1 MSLTGL
7 LKSDTEVGKLLRN
20 IISMVKVDT
29 KPISEDILNSELK
42 AKYILRNHSLAS
54 QVGTAFDYLAR
65 FVLKHYQYKINGR
78 CIEEYYI
85 AKAGLDVLLHYTENK
100 NNNYQLVYYTGINI
114 IDDYI
119 KGNNS
124 KEHFKR
130 LVGVSVYFAKL
141 EAIFRNGYTIDRE
154 NTLRYRIDP
163 YVEQELYNQIEIF
176 KTTFEEKFNIKSK
189 PSTIYYNPTFGRCS
203 KAVGGADAD
212 VIINNTLIDFKSSKY
227 LISIEEDYKQL
238 MGYYLFSK
246 VIEHPAK
253 IDKLCLY
260 FSRYGK
266 FVEYEFTKED
276 RFYIE
281 KARMS
286 MEFFID
292 KLLKDN
298 MS

>member
-7 LKSDTEVGKLLRN
+7 LKSDTKVGKLLRN
-20 IISMVKVDT
+20 MISMVKIDT
-29 KPISEDILNSELK
+29 KLISEDILNSELK

-65 FVLKHYQYKINGR
+65 FVLKHYQYKVNGE
-78 CIEEYYI
+78 CFKEYYM
-85 AKAGLDVLLHYTENK
+85 AKVGLNTLLNYTENK
-100 NNNYQLVYYTGINI
+100 NNNYKRVYQIGLSI

-119 KGNNS
+119 KGNDS

-130 LVGVSVYFAKL
+130 VVGVSVYFAKL
-141 EAIFRNGYTIDRE
+141 EAIFRNGYTIDKE
-154 NTLRYRIDP
+154 KALKYKIDP

-176 KTTFEEKFNIKSK
+176 KTAFEEKFNIKSK
-189 PSTIYYNPTFGRCS
+189 PSTIYYNPMFGRCS

-212 VIINNTLIDFKSSKY
+212 IIINDTLIDFKSSKY
-227 LISIEEDYKQL
+227 LNSIEEDYKQL

-253 IDKLCLY
+253 INKLCLY

-266 FVEYEFTKED
+266 FVEYEFTKKD
-276 RFYIE
+276 YFYIN

-292 KLLKDN
+292 KLLKEQR
-298 MS
+298 